1 MCSLYFLCAISARNV
16 SHLHIFHLLCC
27 SRHPLVFV
35 AGSMRLATAATCLD
49 TALELRASLAEIEAP
64 FLCLAAGDVSAE
76 NLP

>member
-1 MCSLYFLCAISARNV
+1 
-16 SHLHIFHLLCC
+16 
-27 SRHPLVFV
+27 
-35 AGSMRLATAATCLD
+35 MRLATAATCLD